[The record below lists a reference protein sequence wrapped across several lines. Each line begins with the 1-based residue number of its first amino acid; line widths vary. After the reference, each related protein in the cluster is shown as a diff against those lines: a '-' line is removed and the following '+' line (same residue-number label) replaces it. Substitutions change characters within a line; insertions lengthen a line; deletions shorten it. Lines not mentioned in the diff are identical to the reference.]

1 MAGVF
6 DKWTRGWEMGTQ
18 RIEALRS
25 RIERLQE
32 IEREKQEK
40 EFLRQ
45 RDDVSKWATDFNRR
59 VRATSEQEKELERQ
73 WGTLF
78 QTPLPD
84 PVDQESDEDWE
95 KLGSQLRMR
104 TISPKAVK
112 NHFIFKYGDYL
123 GKSLQRETEVSQTL
137 PPEAVASVA
146 GETKPTKEVTT
157 EPSTPSQPPTPKP
170 FDVNSALD
178 ARIALYYRSRSRE
191 EASKAYGDDW
201 DRMGILNAG
210 KGDDRLKESIARQMH
225 ETRIE
230 LGDIPENTPFE
241 IDPYLTIKPALP
253 PGVQTAYANLR
264 GRLITQA
271 QTTWSSTRGA
281 WQTPEA
287 RANFGKAQADSINQT
302 LAAAGIP
309 SDVTEQDVLATLPLP
324 TEPEKAKLE
333 DVKATTE
340 AREATTAKTKA
351 QMALIEQQVKWY
363 APIAQKRIALMN
375 AQSFAATQR
384 GKAAGKGGGSSLAAA
399 GLALRQAALKVGI
412 VKASVDDLYN
422 LQTMA
427 QSYRLSASD
436 PKYKGVV
443 ADSLNNAAG
452 IFEAR
457 AAMMENQLQSMGQ
470 AGPQIQ
476 GQPGGTVSVNIGG
489 AQYVIPTGTGLPPA
503 PQRRVSKFK
512 ASTEQWLM
520 ALASAS
526 TDSEKDFIKAILGHS
541 KKTRTFNRAEIGK
554 VYRAAKGRK

>member
-1 MAGVF
+1 
-6 DKWTRGWEMGTQ
+6 
-18 RIEALRS
+18 
-25 RIERLQE
+25 
-32 IEREKQEK
+32 
-40 EFLRQ
+40 
-45 RDDVSKWATDFNRR
+45 
-59 VRATSEQEKELERQ
+59 
-73 WGTLF
+73 
-78 QTPLPD
+78 
-84 PVDQESDEDWE
+84 
-95 KLGSQLRMR
+95 
-104 TISPKAVK
+104 
-112 NHFIFKYGDYL
+112 
-123 GKSLQRETEVSQTL
+123 
-137 PPEAVASVA
+137 
-146 GETKPTKEVTT
+146 
-157 EPSTPSQPPTPKP
+157 
-170 FDVNSALD
+170 
-178 ARIALYYRSRSRE
+178 
-191 EASKAYGDDW
+191 
-201 DRMGILNAG
+201 
-210 KGDDRLKESIARQMH
+210 
-225 ETRIE
+225 
-230 LGDIPENTPFE
+230 
-241 IDPYLTIKPALP
+241 
-253 PGVQTAYANLR
+253 VQTAYANLR

-427 QSYRLSASD
+427 QSYRLSAVD
-436 PKYKGVV
+436 PQNKGVV